1 MSEKKTILK
10 RASLVGSLT
19 SLSRIFGLLRDM
31 VIARLF
37 GASLATDAFFVAFR
51 IPNVLRRLFAEG
63 ALTVSFIPIFKDAQI
78 KGGRAE
84 AKEIVNVVFT
94 FMTLAVAVLVV
105 LAVIFAPLI
114 VKVIAGGF
122 DNPEKYEL
130 TVYLTRLT
138 FPYLFL
144 ICIVAFSMGVLNSV
158 GHFAAPAFAPVL
170 LNLSI
175 ITAALSL
182 GPYLDEPV
190 VSLSIGV
197 IIGGLLQVL
206 LQVPFLI
213 REGYFPSLSF
223 DFRNP
228 ALKKLLLLMGP
239 ALFGIAVYQLN
250 IFISTIIASYL
261 PEGSVSYLYYAD
273 RFFQLPLGIFVIS
286 MATALLPTMSEQVSM
301 GRLDSMRDS
310 IAFSIKVMSFI
321 TIPAAAG
328 LFALSVPLFSLFF
341 QRGEFDYDTTL
352 KSASALRYF
361 AAGLWAIGCVKIV
374 VPAFYAMQD
383 MKTPVWAAFAAF
395 ISNVIFS
402 LLLMGP
408 LLHGGLALA
417 TSLSSLINL
426 VVLMFVVR
434 ERIGRIVDRA
444 MLSSLMKSLISSCAT
459 AIIASHVSGFADWT
473 IDGINMEKIV
483 VISAAIA
490 AGVAT
495 YIVSSFLLR
504 SDEAIYVTNEMKGR
518 IARRYGN
525 S

>member
-1 MSEKKTILK
+1 MSEKKKILK

-31 VIARLF
+31 VIARFF

-63 ALTVSFIPIFKDAQI
+63 ALTVSFIPIFKEAQI
-78 KGGRAE
+78 KGGKGE

-94 FMTLAVAVLVV
+94 FLTLTVAILVV

-114 VKVIAGGF
+114 VKIIAGGF
-122 DNPEKYEL
+122 VEPEKYEL
-130 TVYLTRLT
+130 TVFLTRLT
-138 FPYLFL
+138 FPYLFF

-170 LNLSI
+170 LNISI
-175 ITAALSL
+175 ISSAILL
-182 GPYLDEPV
+182 GSYLDEPV

-197 IIGGLLQVL
+197 LLGGVLQVL

-250 IFISTIIASYL
+250 IFISTIIATYL

-286 MATALLPTMSEQVSM
+286 MATALLPTMSEQVST
-301 GRLDSMRDS
+301 GRLEDMRDS
-310 IAFSIKVMSFI
+310 ITFSMKVMSFI

-361 AAGLWAIGCVKIV
+361 AIGLWAIGGVKIV

-395 ISNVIFS
+395 ISNIIFS

-417 TSLSSLINL
+417 TSLSAVINL
-426 VVLMFVVR
+426 SVLIFVVR
-434 ERIGRIVDRA
+434 ERIGKIIDRV
-444 MLSSLMKSLISSCAT
+444 MLISFMKSLL
-459 AIIASHVSGFADWT
+459 ASLLTGLVASYISGFANWSL
-473 IDGINMEKIV
+473 DGINLEKIIAMIAA
-483 VISAAIA
+483 ISA
-490 AGVAT
+490 GVVT
-495 YIVSSFLLR
+495 YTVSSLLLR
-504 SDEAIYVTNEMKGR
+504 SDEALYVMKEVKGR
-518 IARRYGN
+518 LARRYGN

>member
-1 MSEKKTILK
+1 MSEKKKILK
-10 RASLVGSLT
+10 RASLVGGLT
-19 SLSRIFGLLRDM
+19 SLSRVFGLLRDM
-31 VIARLF
+31 VIARFF

-78 KGGRAE
+78 KGGKAE

-94 FMTLAVAVLVV
+94 FLTLVVAILVV
-105 LAVIFAPLI
+105 LAIIFAPLI
-114 VKVIAGGF
+114 VKIIAGGF
-122 DNPEKYEL
+122 VDPEKYEL

-138 FPYLFL
+138 FPYLFF

-158 GHFAAPAFAPVL
+158 GHFTAPAFAPVL
-170 LNLSI
+170 LNISI
-175 ITAALSL
+175 ITSALLL
-182 GPYLDEPV
+182 GSHLDEPV

-197 IIGGLLQVL
+197 IVGGVLQVL

-223 DFRNP
+223 DYKNP
-228 ALKKLLLLMGP
+228 ALKRLLLLMGP

-250 IFISTIIASYL
+250 IFISTIIASFL

-286 MATALLPTMSEQVSM
+286 IATALLPTMSEQVST
-301 GRLDSMRDS
+301 GRLEDMHDS
-310 IAFSIKVMSFI
+310 ISFSMKLMFFI

-341 QRGEFDYDTTL
+341 QRGEFDFDTTL
-352 KSASALRYF
+352 KSASALRYY
-361 AAGLWAIGCVKIV
+361 ALGLWAIGGVKMV

-383 MKTPVWAAFAAF
+383 MKTPVLAAFLAF

-402 LLLMGP
+402 LLFMGP

-417 TSLSSLINL
+417 TSLSSVINMAFLVYMLRDKVGKIIDLPMLIS
-426 VVLMFVVR
+426 FV
-434 ERIGRIVDRA
+434 
-444 MLSSLMKSLISSCAT
+444 KSLLASLLT
-459 AIIASHVSGFADWT
+459 AFAASYVCSFGDWA
-473 IDGINMEKIV
+473 IDGINLDKSV
-483 VISAAIA
+483 VLLSAIL
-490 AGVAT
+490 AGTLT
-495 YIVSSFLLR
+495 YIISSFLLG
-504 SDEAIYVTNEMKGR
+504 SEEALYVMKEVKLR
-518 IARRYGN
+518 IARRRGKA
-525 S
+525 

>member
-37 GASLATDAFFVAFR
+37 GASMATDAFFVAFR

-94 FMTLAVAVLVV
+94 FLTLVVAVVV
-105 LAVIFAPLI
+105 VFAIIFAPAI
-114 VKVIAGGF
+114 VKIIAGGF
-122 DNPEKYEL
+122 ADPEKFEL

-144 ICIVAFSMGVLNSV
+144 ICLVAFSMGVLNSV
-158 GHFAAPAFAPVL
+158 GHFTAPAMAPVL
-170 LNLSI
+170 LNISI
-175 ITAALSL
+175 ITSALLFGAHL
-182 GPYLDEPV
+182 GEPV

-197 IIGGLLQVL
+197 VFGGVLQVL
-206 LQVPFLI
+206 LQIPFLR

-286 MATALLPTMSEQVSM
+286 MATALLPTMSEQVST
-301 GRLDSMRDS
+301 GRLEDMHDS
-310 IAFSIKVMSFI
+310 ITFSIKVMSFI
-321 TIPAAAG
+321 TLPAAAG

-341 QRGEFDYDTTL
+341 QRGAFDYDTTL
-352 KSASALRYF
+352 KSADALRYY
-361 AAGLWAIGCVKIV
+361 AVGLWAIGGVKMV

-383 MKTPVWAAFAAF
+383 MKTPVRGAFAAF
-395 ISNVIFS
+395 ISNVLLS

-426 VVLMFVVR
+426 AFLIFVIR
-434 ERIGRIVDRA
+434 ERAGKIIDRV
-444 MLSSLMKSLISSCAT
+444 MLSSFMKSLLASCAT
-459 AIIASHVSGFADWT
+459 GVVASFVSRFADWSM
-473 IDGINMEKIV
+473 DGNSLEKIIV
-483 VISAAIA
+483 VTAAIA
-490 AGVAT
+490 AGVIT
-495 YIVSSFLLR
+495 YIISSFLLR
-504 SDEAIYVTNEMKGR
+504 SDEATYVMKEVKVRIGR
-518 IARRYGN
+518 RCGN
-525 S
+525 A